1 MHVGFTVPYV
11 IGAPLD
17 LAVLGP
23 KAEELGFESIWWAE
37 HPVRPAS
44 IKVWPGSVSFT
55 EEVREHF
62 KWSGSPDGLNPEFL
76 GWMVDPF
83 VALARASA
91 VTTTLKLGTAIT
103 VIPDRNP
110 LLLAKEIATLDY
122 YSGGRFL
129 FGIGMGNTPEELEV
143 MGGDYAHGWTQT
155 REGVLALKELWTEE
169 LAEFHGKYYD
179 FPPVYCF
186 PKPAQKPHPPIL
198 LGGAA
203 KNVFKRIVEYGD
215 GWIPGNVTPDEVRQG
230 RATLDELATAKGRD
244 PKSLTIS
251 IQYRTMNSLGP
262 SRLYIPD
269 KKEEVQELFDAGAD
283 RVMAG
288 LSGTSTEDALNQM
301 ELLARNLL

>member
-1 MHVGFTVPYV
+1 
-11 IGAPLD
+11 
-17 LAVLGP
+17 
-23 KAEELGFESIWWAE
+23 
-37 HPVRPAS
+37 
-44 IKVWPGSVSFT
+44 
-55 EEVREHF
+55 
-62 KWSGSPDGLNPEFL
+62 
-76 GWMVDPF
+76 MV
-83 VALARASA
+83 
-91 VTTTLKLGTAIT
+91 
-103 VIPDRNP
+103 PDRNP

-122 YSGGRFL
+122 FSGGRFL
-129 FGIGMGNTPEELEV
+129 FGIGMGNTPEELAV

-155 REGVLALKELWTEE
+155 REAVLALKELWTKE

-198 LGGAA
+198 LGGSA

-215 GWIPGNVTPDEVRQG
+215 GWIPGNVTPDQVRQG

-262 SRLYIPD
+262 RHLYTPD
-269 KKEEVQELFDAGAD
+269 SKEKVQELFDAGAD

-288 LSGTSTEDALNQM
+288 LSGTSTEDALHQM
-301 ELLARNLL
+301 ELLAENLL